1 MVRHRIL
8 GRYEMAPA
16 IVDAMDIYAEDVQA
30 KDCIHSIDA
39 IHVSLTQRLTSR
51 PRVRPVV
58 QFFAPSFEMMTMY
71 RFMFESAVRVG
82 SERAN
87 LPKRD
92 NHFVKLVLGM
102 IIAVKFPAV
111 VAEHS
116 QL

>member
-1 MVRHRIL
+1 MALAPPIKHARLVL
-8 GRYEMAPA
+8 LLKGRWVPLSTQVY
-16 IVDAMDIYAEDVQA
+16 
-30 KDCIHSIDA
+30 A

-58 QFFAPSFEMMTMY
+58 QFFASSFEMMTMY
-71 RFMFESAVRVG
+71 HFMFESAVRVG

-92 NHFVKLVLGM
+92 NHLVELVLGM